1 MPINSQIKK
10 NLFHVCEQCNIEII
24 SRSTEDLLP
33 NDTVEV
39 QFPNSW
45 SLVNGPSF
53 TREFNLTDQ
62 NREHYVTISA
72 IEDYAQFTIEMFKRN
87 LLYSEG
93 KARHGRHIVATLIQG
108 SIPANRNIR
117 ILYANTFAPFV
128 AETETIWIRIKGEEP
143 KVVPSLTV
151 VPGPAEQMRVI
162 APSSSRPGETF
173 NVLIVSL
180 DKFDNCSSTRY
191 ENKVLKSSDGT
202 IVADGLSFV
211 GSIKVPA
218 SFENEGIYRFTLD
231 DAVSNAVRVEKNPC
245 GPYWGDIHIH
255 TKLSYDAQGSNP
267 YEYSK
272 DVSGLDFAAVTDHWE
287 SMGSIGYRQIL
298 KWANDFYI
306 PGAFVTL
313 LGDERNP
320 KEFTGHHNL
329 YFRDEKSFLKNI
341 EEFINIQSLI
351 QNDIKDYC
359 VPLDPTAA
367 MVVPHHTGIAFESL
381 SNEGLGRTVV
391 DFDAYDDHGMRP
403 VVEIYSH
410 HGQSEVYAP
419 QHILSYEFNRMRKAE
434 RRSNTSIQGPY
445 FAQNYWMSGKKLGV
459 VASSDDHS
467 GQGGRRHG
475 GITAVWSNGLT
486 REDVFDAIRSRHCYA
501 TTGERI
507 LVDFTVDGI
516 SMGDCGKG
524 NKGDRLGIRLQIWG
538 TELLSRIEIL
548 RYRFGLDHFFIPIL
562 TVSPRPE
569 TMDASYEIEDVLSG
583 NTMYYARITQN
594 PLDWPGMAW
603 TSPVWIDVQ

>member
-1 MPINSQIKK
+1 MVEAQTKK
-10 NLFHVCEQCNIEII
+10 KLFHVCEPCDIEIMI
-24 SRSTEDLLP
+24 RSTQDLLP

-53 TREFNLTDQ
+53 TREFNLTDPT
-62 NREHYVTISA
+62 RKHYVNISA
-72 IEDYAQFTIEMFKRN
+72 IEDDAQFKIEMFKRN
-87 LLYSEG
+87 LPYSEG

-128 AETETIWIRIKGEEP
+128 AETETIWLRLKGEEP
-143 KVVPSLTV
+143 EVVPSLTV
-151 VPGPAEQMRVI
+151 VPGPAEQMRII

-191 ENKVLKSSDGT
+191 DNKVLQTNDGS
-202 IVADGLSFV
+202 VAAAGLNFV
-211 GSIKVPA
+211 GCIRVPV
-218 SFENEGIYRFTLD
+218 SLENEGIYRFTLD
-231 DAVSNAVRVEKNPC
+231 DAVSNAVRVEKKLC

-267 YEYSK
+267 YEYTK

-287 SMGSIGYRQIL
+287 SLGSIGYRQVL
-298 KWANDFYI
+298 KWANDYYV
-306 PGAFVTL
+306 PGEFVTL
-313 LGDERNP
+313 LGDERSP

-329 YFRDEKSFLKNI
+329 YFRDEESFLKNI
-341 EEFINIQSLI
+341 DELVNIQSLNQI
-351 QNDIKDYC
+351 DIKDYC
-359 VPLDPTAA
+359 VPLDPTVA
-367 MVVPHHTGIAFESL
+367 MIVPHHTGISFEAL
-381 SNEGLGRTVV
+381 SNEGIGHTAV
-391 DFDAYDDHGMRP
+391 DIDSYDDRGMRP

-419 QHILSYEFNRMRKAE
+419 QHILSYEFNRMRKSE
-434 RRSNTSIQGPY
+434 RRSNTSTQGPY
-445 FAQNYWMSGKKLGV
+445 FAQNYWMAGKRLGV
-459 VASSDDHS
+459 VASSDEHS

-475 GITAVWSNGLT
+475 GITAVWSKGLS
-486 REDVFDAIRSRHCYA
+486 REDIFDAIRNRHCYA

-516 SMGDCGKG
+516 LMGDCAKRSE
-524 NKGDRLGIRLQIWG
+524 GDRLGIRLQIWG
-538 TELLSRIEIL
+538 TELLLRIEIL
-548 RYRFGLDHFFIPIL
+548 RYRFGLDHLFTPIF

-569 TMDASYEIEDVLSG
+569 TMDVSYEIEDVLSG
-583 NTMYYARITQN
+583 NTMYYTRITQN
-594 PLDWPGMAW
+594 PIDWPGMAW
-603 TSPVWIDVQ
+603 TSPVWIDVE